1 MLTISRRQ
9 EDLLNAIQA
18 GADGYILKNAE
29 PEELYNAIIS
39 TSKGHSVLSPEIT
52 SKVMDV
58 VRKASS
64 LGNPDFDITSRE
76 MDVLA
81 LLHKKQTN
89 PQISDQLNI
98 SENTVKT
105 HVRNLME
112 KLNVTSRSEAVRKA
126 LTEGILIGSPYF
138 FISGVRNNERFKC
151 KWTTMS
157 KTETVFC
164 AQCGN
169 MMEQTLVGGRI
180 RPKCPDCGFVLYKN
194 PIPGAG
200 VLVEMDGGGALI
212 RRGHDPHR
220 GRWALPAGFIE
231 ADESIEEAA
240 IRECKEETG
249 LDVELIEIF
258 HVDLFP
264 NDPTPQS
271 GIIIFYR
278 AKPISGQLA
287 PGDDACE
294 TGIFAPN
301 QLPFNVAF
309 RTHRAALSRWA
320 GLHGE
325 VAGFASPKDE
335 VYPLAPN
342 LLIRRAQFEDENA
355 IIDLLTMIPADHD

>member
-1 MLTISRRQ
+1 MRYCAEMTKKNIRVVVVDDHALFRAGIISLLSQMTNIQVVGEGSNGLEAIELVSEKQPEILLLDVSMPVLNGVDTLRKIKNISSCRILMLTISRRQ

-126 LTEGILIGSPYF
+126 LTEGILIGSPDSF
-138 FISGVRNNERFKC
+138 H
-151 KWTTMS
+151 
-157 KTETVFC
+157 
-164 AQCGN
+164 
-169 MMEQTLVGGRI
+169 I
-180 RPKCPDCGFVLYKN
+180 RGS
-194 PIPGAG
+194 
-200 VLVEMDGGGALI
+200 E
-212 RRGHDPHR
+212 
-220 GRWALPAGFIE
+220 
-231 ADESIEEAA
+231 
-240 IRECKEETG
+240 
-249 LDVELIEIF
+249 
-258 HVDLFP
+258 
-264 NDPTPQS
+264 
-271 GIIIFYR
+271 
-278 AKPISGQLA
+278 
-287 PGDDACE
+287 
-294 TGIFAPN
+294 
-301 QLPFNVAF
+301 
-309 RTHRAALSRWA
+309 
-320 GLHGE
+320 
-325 VAGFASPKDE
+325 
-335 VYPLAPN
+335 
-342 LLIRRAQFEDENA
+342 
-355 IIDLLTMIPADHD
+355 